1 LGLVLAVF
9 LFRRPLIRIGVV
21 AGAAALA
28 GAIGASRLVLGA
40 HWPSD
45 VLAGWALGAAV
56 ALGVTIA
63 ATLLIRL
70 MPTDLS
76 PPPGRIGRPVLLL
89 GRVLTLER
97 HSMPRRVRL
106 RAA

>member
-1 LGLVLAVF
+1 
-9 LFRRPLIRIGVV
+9 
-21 AGAAALA
+21 
-28 GAIGASRLVLGA
+28 

-63 ATLLIRL
+63 VTLLTRL
-70 MPTDLS
+70 MPTDLT
-76 PPPGRIGRPVLLL
+76 PPPGRIGRAVLLV

-97 HSMPRRVRL
+97 HPMPRRAGL
-106 RAA
+106 RAALRGSTARHHTPLHTSVRLEVGRGGRHSSVASSLSRAA